1 MSRMIKGAARS
12 ALVLSMVLM
21 LGVAGC
27 GGSKTGGGSS
37 TGGGSKSSS
46 SRGGGKKVSEADAA
60 RLEEARKSAEDAER
74 KLSNLRLERL
84 ELEGGGK

>member
-1 MSRMIKGAARS
+1 MSRMISGAARS
-12 ALVLSMVLM
+12 ALVLAVVLM

-27 GGSKTGGGSS
+27 PGGSKAGGG
-37 TGGGSKSSS
+37 GGGAKSSA

-60 RLEEARKSAEDAER
+60 RLEEARKAAEDAER

-84 ELEGGGK
+84 ELEGGGQQ

>member
-1 MSRMIKGAARS
+1 MSRMIRGAARS
-12 ALVLSMVLM
+12 ALVVSVVLM

-27 GGSKTGGGSS
+27 FGDKTGGGS
-37 TGGGSKSSS
+37 GGAKTSS

-60 RLEEARKSAEDAER
+60 RLEEARKAAEDAER

-84 ELEGGGK
+84 ELEGGGQQ